1 MAYRL
6 SPGAQRMTS
15 LDDLFS
21 GDEARASAA
30 LEAVDETHLPA
41 LLEALTSGDADA
53 RWWAACALAR
63 LPDRR
68 ATSALLAA
76 AADLDP
82 EVRTAALHALGE
94 RRAPEAVTPLLF
106 ALSDRS
112 LYLARIAADALIHIG
127 EPAVPGL
134 IRALEQDAAPQV
146 RANAARA
153 LALIGDKSAIPALF
167 HALDDDSMMVQH
179 WAEEGLERMGVGQVY
194 FKP

>member
-1 MAYRL
+1 
-6 SPGAQRMTS
+6 MTS

-30 LEAVDETHLPA
+30 LAAVDATHLPA

-53 RWWAACALAR
+53 RWWAVCALAR
-63 LPDRR
+63 LSDNR
-68 ATSALLAA
+68 ATDALLTA
-76 AADLDP
+76 AADPDP

-134 IRALEQDAAPQV
+134 LRALENDAAPQV